1 MVDAETNILLDIPPV
16 VCLVSILLGEYAY
29 PAFVTLRLPMSY
41 DEKAARFPGD
51 LSAPL
56 LVAPMS
62 GTNPRALES

>member
-1 MVDAETNILLDIPPV
+1 MVDAKTNILLDIPPV
-16 VCLVSILLGEYAY
+16 VCSVSIWPEEVAD
-29 PAFVTLRLPMSY
+29 PFVSFRLPMSY
-41 DEKAARFPGD
+41 DEKASRFPGD

>member
-16 VCLVSILLGEYAY
+16 VCSVSIPPEEDADFEF
-29 PAFVTLRLPMSY
+29 ARLRLPMSY
-41 DEKAARFPGD
+41 DEKASRFPGD

>member
-1 MVDAETNILLDIPPV
+1 MGDAEKNILLDIPPV
-16 VCLVSILLGEYAY
+16 VCSVSIRLEEYVDSE
-29 PAFVTLRLPMSY
+29 FVRLRLPMSY
-41 DEKAARFPGD
+41 DEKASRFPGD